1 MPGTGAT
8 EEPSGGLAA
17 SWDVVVVGGSIAG
30 GAAALLLRRLIPGCR
45 VLVVERQERFGRK
58 VGEAT
63 VETSGMFLTR
73 VLGLYDHLVRT
84 HLPKHGLRY
93 WFSDGPGRRLDEI
106 SEVGG
111 MKVSAL
117 PSFQLDRAKLD
128 EHVLALAA
136 QEGATVA
143 RPAKVTAVDLGW
155 PESRLTVE
163 DAAGQRQV
171 VRTRWIVDASGRQT
185 FLARRL
191 GLVEKVD
198 RHPTGAAWAR
208 WKGVA
213 DLDSPAIQ
221 GPDPANPRLRPLN
234 AARRLATNHFCGYGW
249 WCWAIPLGDGDTSVG
264 IVYDRRL
271 FRWPT
276 EGPGDAGNGRTARLA
291 DRYRHFVTTQI
302 SGLDELLRPAEMD
315 ATDFL
320 AYQSLPYRSRQY
332 MDKGWALVGDAGA
345 FMDPYYSPG
354 LDHAAMS
361 IWATVQT
368 IRRELAGELA
378 GAALDAH
385 VAKHNGEFYRSYDG
399 WLDALYTDKYEL
411 MGDAELLTSAFL
423 FDTGMYYLGVVLNIQ
438 KDFSLLGSPAFGPDE
453 PSTRIALAT
462 MRGFKARLVKLARF
476 RRAVGTY
483 GKRNLGW
490 RLYPTRFDV
499 TRQRSIDLVKEG
511 LGIWWGVEKE
521 YWKHKLLLR
530 GRVDLSP
537 PRPLVEETPAAG
549 PAEGVPV
556 AESAVAS

>member
-1 MPGTGAT
+1 
-8 EEPSGGLAA
+8 
-17 SWDVVVVGGSIAG
+17 VVIG
-30 GAAALLLRRLIPGCR
+30 GAFSGAATALLLRRLVPGCR

-93 WFSDGPGRRLDEI
+93 WFSDRPGRRLEEL
-106 SEVGG
+106 SEVGP

-117 PSFQLDRAKLD
+117 PSFQLDRSKLD
-128 EHVLALAA
+128 EHVLATAQAA
-136 QEGATVA
+136 GAEVA

-155 PESRLTVE
+155 PESRLIVD
-163 DAAGQRQV
+163 DAAGKREV
-171 VRTRWIVDASGRQT
+171 TARWVIDASGRQT

-191 GLVEKVD
+191 GLVEKVE

-208 WKGVA
+208 WKNVA

-221 GPDPANPRLRPLN
+221 GPDAAQPRLPPVN

-249 WCWAIPLGDGDTSVG
+249 WCWVIPLGDGDTSVG

-276 EGPGDAGNGRTARLA
+276 EGRLA
-291 DRYRHFVTTQI
+291 DRFRHFVTTQI
-302 SGLDELLRPAEMD
+302 PGLDELLAPATMD
-315 ATDFL
+315 ETDFL
-320 AYQSLPYRSRQY
+320 AYASLPYRSRQY
-332 MDKGWALVGDAGA
+332 MAKGWALVGDAGA
-345 FMDPYYSPG
+345 FLDPYYSPG

-361 IWATVQT
+361 IWATVAMV
-368 IRRELAGELA
+368 RRDLAGELA
-378 GAALDAH
+378 AEALDAA
-385 VAKHNGEFYRSYDG
+385 VARHNDEFYRSYDG

-411 MGDAELLTSAFL
+411 MGDAELLTAAFL

-438 KDFSLLGSPAFGPDE
+438 NDFSLLASPAFGPDE
-453 PSTRIALAT
+453 RSTRIALWT
-462 MRGFKARLVKLARF
+462 MRTFKARLVELARF

-521 YWKHKLLLR
+521 YLKHRLLLR
-530 GRVDLSP
+530 GRVDLAP
-537 PRPLVEETPAAG
+537 PEPLADEPPGHPSADAM
-549 PAEGVPV
+549 PDAERT
-556 AESAVAS
+556 AAVAS